1 MAVFPQFGPDPDT
14 TLLQQCQFIIHRIAV
29 LFDELQQ
36 LKSAIERRPASGHK
50 PLSWNQAVPGLGLFE
65 RLIVSEK
72 KHLEK
77 MVQSYNADAE
87 EQADLE
93 ALDSKMRL
101 RLDASNYK
109 FYETVWEVTKRCSD
123 LTGMRRELSCKTTQG
138 KAVNAVIDLVV
149 NGGETWIKVVTT
161 TERRLFYEM
170 ADAGWDWDEDFTAEG
185 ADDAMLEILR
195 DETEDSIEVAK
206 FARHMVS
213 AARTSYQDYRRPRVR
228 ILMSRIREGENAAV
242 DHLLRLV
249 RKMGTDEVELVVETA
264 NNVPGG
270 GGILT
275 DPTPPLAEAIANL
288 VHTDYFKD
296 FTTTLNVDCS
306 VFMALSSDFSHMAI
320 GPDSALLRSKQHR
333 IDATDEVENGPRLTN
348 TLYPALAG
356 RRLVCTREAA
366 DTFLKIVYGIG
377 TDSEQARTRIIFDQQ
392 RGGGDDAADD
402 DDDNNK
408 DKDDSGGNARTP
420 EAAEADRARRVDAL
434 QKLSAH
440 PVPADLRLPIEIVGS
455 VSWDDARRMVAR
467 GELPEVALA
476 AGRKGSGLNAMN
488 VSSFLYGWQ
497 AGLTTVTSNWEAAKR
512 LRTVIETN
520 RVTGTEV
527 GPHIW
532 RVPFSRKLLARPKVS
547 SSGRLKS
554 RQERRVEK
562 DKSLQ
567 SWADSEQTDGTRLE
581 DLAAHE

>member
-14 TLLQQCQFIIHRIAV
+14 TLLQQCQFIIHRITV

-50 PLSWNQAVPGLGLFE
+50 PVSWNQAVPGLGLFE

-77 MVQSYNADAE
+77 MVQSYSADAE

-123 LTGMRRELSCKTTQG
+123 LAGMRRELSCKTTQG

-170 ADAGWDWDEDFTAEG
+170 ADAGWDWDEDFTDEG

-270 GGILT
+270 GGGILT
-275 DPTPPLAEAIANL
+275 DPTPPLDEAIANL

-333 IDATDEVENGPRLTN
+333 IDATDEVENGPRLAN

-366 DTFLKIVYGIG
+366 DTFFKIVYGIG
-377 TDSEQARTRIIFDQQ
+377 TESEQARTRIIFDQQ
-392 RGGGDDAADD
+392 RGGGDDADD
-402 DDDNNK
+402 DDDNK

-420 EAAEADRARRVDAL
+420 EASEADRARRVDAL

-532 RVPFSRKLLARPKVS
+532 RVPFSRKLLARPKVGPG
-547 SSGRLKS
+547 SGRLKS

-567 SWADSEQTDGTRLE
+567 SWADSEQTDGAGVE

>member
-14 TLLQQCQFIIHRIAV
+14 TLLQQCQFIIHRITV
-29 LFDELQQ
+29 LLDELQQ

-65 RLIVSEK
+65 RLIVSER

-77 MVQSYNADAE
+77 MAQSYNPDAE

-123 LTGMRRELSCKTTQG
+123 LTGMRRELSYKTTQG

-170 ADAGWDWDEDFTAEG
+170 ADAGWDWDEDFIDEG

-228 ILMSRIREGENAAV
+228 ILMSRIREGENATV

-275 DPTPPLAEAIANL
+275 DPTPPLDEAIANL

-320 GPDSALLRSKQHR
+320 GPGSALLRSKQHR
-333 IDATDEVENGPRLTN
+333 IDATDEVENGPRLAN

-366 DTFLKIVYGIG
+366 DTFFKIVYGIG
-377 TDSEQARTRIIFDQQ
+377 TDSEQARTRIIFDHQ
-392 RGGGDDAADD
+392 GGSDD
-402 DDDNNK
+402 DDGGDKK
-408 DKDDSGGNARTP
+408 DKDDSGGGNASTP
-420 EAAEADRARRVDAL
+420 EATEADRARRVDAL

-440 PVPADLRLPIEIVGS
+440 TVPADLRLPIEIVGS

-488 VSSFLYGWQ
+488 VSSFLYGWR

-562 DKSLQ
+562 DESLQ
-567 SWADSEQTDGTRLE
+567 SWVDSEQTDGTRLE

>member
-1 MAVFPQFGPDPDT
+1 MPAFPQFEPDPDT
-14 TLLQQCQFIIHRIAV
+14 TLLQQCQFIIHRITV
-29 LFDELQQ
+29 LLDELEQ
-36 LKSAIERRPASGHK
+36 LKSAIEKRPVSGHK

-77 MVQSYNADAE
+77 MVQSYNADAV

-123 LTGMRRELSCKTTQG
+123 LAGMRRELSYKTMQG
-138 KAVNAVIDLVV
+138 KPVNAVIDLVV
-149 NGGETWIKVVTT
+149 NGGKDWIKCVTT
-161 TERRLFYEM
+161 TERRMFYEM
-170 ADAGWDWDEDFTAEG
+170 ADAGWDWDEDFTDEG
-185 ADDAMLEILR
+185 ADDAMLEVLR
-195 DETEDSIEVAK
+195 DETDDSIEVAK

-228 ILMSRIREGENAAV
+228 ILMSRIREGENAAI

-264 NNVPGG
+264 NNGPGGDGG

-275 DPTPPLAEAIANL
+275 SPTPPLSEAIANL

-296 FTTTLNVDCS
+296 FTETLNVDCS

-356 RRLVCTREAA
+356 RRLVCTQEAA
-366 DTFLKIVYGIG
+366 DTFFKIVYEIG
-377 TDSEQARTRIIFDQQ
+377 TDSEQARTRILFDHQ
-392 RGGGDDAADD
+392 GGD
-402 DDDNNK
+402 
-408 DKDDSGGNARTP
+408 ARTP
-420 EAAEADRARRVDAL
+420 EAAAETDRARRVDAL
-434 QKLSAH
+434 QKLSTH

-455 VSWDDARRMVAR
+455 VSWDDARCMVAR

-488 VSSFLYGWQ
+488 VSSFLYGWR
-497 AGLTTVTSNWEAAKR
+497 AGLTTITSNWEAAKR

-532 RVPFSRKLLARPKVS
+532 RVPFSRKLLAKPKVS
-547 SSGRLKS
+547 SASGGDGGDSVDGSKAGSGRLKS
-554 RQERRVEK
+554 RQEKRVEK
-562 DKSLQ
+562 EKSLQ
-567 SWADSEQTDGTRLE
+567 SWIDSDKTEGARLG
-581 DLAAHE
+581 DAPDHE

>member
-1 MAVFPQFGPDPDT
+1 MPAFPQFEPDPDT
-14 TLLQQCQFIIHRIAV
+14 TLLQQCQFIIHRITV
-29 LFDELQQ
+29 LLDELEQ
-36 LKSAIERRPASGHK
+36 LKSAIEKRPVSGHK

-65 RLIVSEK
+65 RLIGSEK

-77 MVQSYNADAE
+77 MVQSYNADAV

-109 FYETVWEVTKRCSD
+109 FYETMWEVTKRCSD
-123 LTGMRRELSCKTTQG
+123 LTGMRRELSYKTMQG
-138 KAVNAVIDLVV
+138 KPVNAVIDLVV
-149 NGGETWIKVVTT
+149 NGGKDWIKCVTT
-161 TERRLFYEM
+161 TERRMFYEM
-170 ADAGWDWDEDFTAEG
+170 ADAGWDWDEDFTDEG
-185 ADDAMLEILR
+185 ADDAMLEVLR
-195 DETEDSIEVAK
+195 DETDDSIEVAK

-228 ILMSRIREGENAAV
+228 ILMSRIREGENAAI

-264 NNVPGG
+264 NNGPGGDGG

-275 DPTPPLAEAIANL
+275 SPTPPLSEAIANL

-296 FTTTLNVDCS
+296 FTETLNVDCS

-356 RRLVCTREAA
+356 RRLVCTQEAA
-366 DTFLKIVYGIG
+366 DTFFKIVYEIG
-377 TDSEQARTRIIFDQQ
+377 TDSEQARTRILFDHQS
-392 RGGGDDAADD
+392 GD
-402 DDDNNK
+402 
-408 DKDDSGGNARTP
+408 ARTP
-420 EAAEADRARRVDAL
+420 EAAAAETDRARRVDAL
-434 QKLSAH
+434 QKLSTH

-455 VSWDDARRMVAR
+455 VSWDDARCMVAR

-488 VSSFLYGWQ
+488 VSSFLYGWR
-497 AGLTTVTSNWEAAKR
+497 AGLTTITSNWEAAKR

-532 RVPFSRKLLARPKVS
+532 RVPFSRKLLAKPKVKAG
-547 SSGRLKS
+547 SGRLKS

-562 DKSLQ
+562 EKSLH
-567 SWADSEQTDGTRLE
+567 SWTDSEKTDGARLG
-581 DLAAHE
+581 DAPDHE